1 MRWCAAWLCLLL
13 GAGVARAQTPDDRIA
28 AYEDQAVGV
37 RAITPLGSDQRPA
50 RPGWDAFQGRDHHP
64 IDPEI
69 FLRIVGRDDLARRY
83 RHEEILKKSLIAV
96 GGTAAVAGL
105 LYALV
110 PYLILSR
117 MGQPAVDCNGGNCS
131 SSQPGISGW
140 GLATAAAGL
149 VTLLVGHTLN
159 PSPIDAAEADRLA
172 RDHNERLQPQL
183 GLSDVAAG
191 P

>member
-1 MRWCAAWLCLLL
+1 MRWFAAWLCLSL
-13 GAGVARAQTPDDRIA
+13 GAGVARAQAPADRIA

-37 RAITPLGSDQRPA
+37 RTITPLGSDQRPA
-50 RPGWDAFQGRDHHP
+50 RPDWDAFQGRDHHP

-83 RHEEILKKSLIAV
+83 RHKEILKKSLTAI

-105 LYALV
+105 LYAVV
-110 PYLILSR
+110 PYLILRSS
-117 MGQPAVDCNGGNCS
+117 GGGCADGCS
-131 SSQPGISGW
+131 SPQPGIGGA
-140 GLATAAAGL
+140 GLAIAAAGL

-172 RDHNERLQPQL
+172 RDHNDQLQPQL
-183 GLSDVAAG
+183 GLSDVATA

>member
-1 MRWCAAWLCLLL
+1 M
-13 GAGVARAQTPDDRIA
+13 ARAEVPEDRIA

-37 RAITPLGSDQRPA
+37 RTITPLGSDQRPA
-50 RPGWDAFQGRDHHP
+50 SPDWDAFQGRDHHP

-69 FLRIVGRDDLARRY
+69 FLRIVGREDLARRY
-83 RHEEILKKSLIAV
+83 RHEEILKKSLMAV
-96 GGTAAVAGL
+96 GGTATVVGL
-105 LYALV
+105 LYTIV
-110 PYLILSR
+110 PLLILNSSPV
-117 MGQPAVDCNGGNCS
+117 GECADGCS
-131 SSQPGISGW
+131 SRPYRISGW
-140 GLATAAAGL
+140 GLATAAAGV
-149 VTLLVGHTLN
+149 VTLLVGRTLN